1 MFNKKN
7 YIFITITALLF
18 GICVVS
24 YSQTIPVLGLKQT
37 IGSVLKN
44 YPGLLAKQMALKS
57 ADLGVTDAKHQQLPS
72 LKISDQLD
80 MGTANSIGG
89 SYFPMGIIPST
100 SGGIRAEN
108 NTDISSGN
116 IGVGYAEYELCT
128 FGLNRARIETAKA
141 SENIADAD
149 YKKTE
154 YWLQYHVTQLYFDVL
169 KYNLLSIIQQK
180 NIDRYQVLYNFIKA
194 YTNSGMKAGVDSS
207 VANAEVSKAKI
218 QQIQTV
224 QILNQLKSELTF
236 YTGIKNT
243 SFNVDTNL
251 YHLSTPVINQ
261 LQLFVSGDSVSLN
274 NPFLN
279 YYKSKWDYSLS
290 QEKLIK
296 KSFLPKV
303 YFEGAAWGRGSSIA
317 SNDIYGSLGSGI
329 DYSRYNYM
337 TGLAL
342 TYNIVDLVHLKDKS
356 AVQYYQSEA
365 VREELTEQQSL
376 LSTQL
381 SQADIA
387 IQASTDRLKEI
398 PIQLKA
404 SQEAYAQKSAQYN
417 AGLINIV
424 ELTDVSYLLYRAET
438 DEVEARSELL
448 NTLLQ
453 KAVTN
458 NTLNNFLTQFKS
470 INPVNCFQKVLTCL
484 CLQIQKA
491 NANHIRVYPF
501 LMIVFTV

>member
-1 MFNKKN
+1 MESLFQKKS
-7 YIFITITALLF
+7 ILFITTVLTF
-18 GICVVS
+18 NS
-24 YSQTIPVLGLKQT
+24 FSQTVPVIGLKQA
-37 IGSVLKN
+37 IDSVVKN
-44 YPGLLAKQMALKS
+44 YPGLLAKQMQMKS
-57 ADLGVTDAKHQQLPS
+57 AGMGVTDAKHQQLPS

-80 MGTANSIGG
+80 IGTANSIGG

-108 NTDISSGN
+108 NTNTSSGN

-169 KYNLLSIIQQK
+169 KYNLLSVIQQK
-180 NIDRYQVLYNFIKA
+180 NIDRYKVLYNYIKA

-218 QQIQTV
+218 QHIQTIE
-224 QILNQLKSELTF
+224 ILNQLKSELVF
-236 YTGIKNT
+236 YTGFKST
-243 SFNVDTNL
+243 YFNVDTNL
-251 YHLSTPVINQ
+251 YHLSAPVINQ
-261 LQLFVSGDSVSLN
+261 LQLLVSGDSVSFN
-274 NPFLN
+274 NPVLN
-279 YYKSKWDYSLS
+279 YYKSKWDYSLA

-303 YFEGAAWGRGSSIA
+303 YFEGAAWGRGSSI
-317 SNDIYGSLGSGI
+317 SSQDIYGSLPSGL
-329 DYSRYNYM
+329 DYSKYNYM
-337 TGLAL
+337 MGLAF
-342 TYNIVDLVHLKDKS
+342 TYNIVDIVHLRDKS
-356 AVQYYQSEA
+356 AMQYYQTEA
-365 VREELTEQQSL
+365 VREELAEQKSL
-376 LSTQL
+376 LTNQL
-381 SQADIA
+381 NQADVA
-387 IQASTDRLKEI
+387 IRASLDKLKEI

-404 SQEAYAQKSAQYN
+404 SRDAYVQKLAQYN

-424 ELTDVSYLLYRAET
+424 DLTNVSYLLYSAET
-438 DEVEARSELL
+438 DDVEARSELL

-458 NTLNNFLTQFKS
+458 NTLNSFLNIF
-470 INPVNCFQKVLTCL
+470 N
-484 CLQIQKA
+484 
-491 NANHIRVYPF
+491 
-501 LMIVFTV
+501 